1 MSVTPAKIAGVKRIV
16 VVSPPG
22 RDGKIDP
29 LTIAAA
35 KICGATEIYKV
46 GGAQAIGALAYGT
59 KSIPKVDKIVGPG
72 GKFVSIAK
80 SLVSDQTAIDMVAG
94 PTELGIIADA
104 SSDPELVALGSHL
117 PGRTQ

>member
-1 MSVTPAKIAGVKRIV
+1 MW
-16 VVSPPG
+16 
-22 RDGKIDP
+22 
-29 LTIAAA
+29 
-35 KICGATEIYKV
+35 CTEIYKI

-80 SLVSDQTAIDMVAG
+80 SLVSDQTSIDMIAG

-104 SSDPELVALGSHL
+104 SSDPELVAWI
-117 PGRTQ
+117 

>member
-1 MSVTPAKIAGVKRIV
+1 M
-16 VVSPPG
+16 
-22 RDGKIDP
+22 
-29 LTIAAA
+29 
-35 KICGATEIYKV
+35 
-46 GGAQAIGALAYGT
+46 AYGT

-104 SSDPELVALGSHL
+104 SSDPELIALDLISQAEHSKDTMCFVCLLYTSPSPRDQRGS
-117 PGRTQ
+117 RMTSSA